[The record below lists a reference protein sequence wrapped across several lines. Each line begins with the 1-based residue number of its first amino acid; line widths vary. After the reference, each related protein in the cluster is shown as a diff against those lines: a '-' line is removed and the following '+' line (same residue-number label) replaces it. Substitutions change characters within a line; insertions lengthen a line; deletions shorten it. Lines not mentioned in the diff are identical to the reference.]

1 MKDVMI
7 QLAALWAARSLSG
20 RLGDSLRAT
29 DSVILKE
36 IIAGETAIPIT
47 QELLLIFSV
56 LLLVPIV
63 MFVLSVTLKDKA
75 NRWANIGVGIFFV
88 GFDLLFVISIVLAPI
103 GSALYDTFLGFVYP
117 VFTGLVVLRAWK
129 WPRNAEVN

>member
-75 NRWANIGVGIFFV
+75 NR
-88 GFDLLFVISIVLAPI
+88 
-103 GSALYDTFLGFVYP
+103 
-117 VFTGLVVLRAWK
+117 
-129 WPRNAEVN
+129 